1 MATRST
7 HSTQP
12 HIIYGT
18 VVHKY
23 KLLICCGLSLLGVFA
38 SAETPQEARIR
49 KMVQP
54 KLGQN
59 IQVDS
64 VKKTPYA
71 GLFEVRT
78 NGDIFYTDEKT
89 DYLIIGRVVETKTY
103 QDLTKARVEE
113 INAINFSE
121 LPFDSAIKIVKGH
134 GKRVMA
140 IFADPNCV
148 YCKNLHRITQKID
161 NVTIFIFLLNIVS
174 PDSAAISRQIWCSR
188 DPRKAWDNQMLGITL
203 VQETASDCVAPH
215 EKILALGKKLKIKGT
230 PTIYFSD
237 GSRAAGFD
245 DANALEAKLISIK

>member
-1 MATRST
+1 M
-7 HSTQP
+7 
-12 HIIYGT
+12 
-18 VVHKY
+18 Y
-23 KLLICCGLSLLGVFA
+23 KFKSLMCCGLNLISLFA

-113 INAINFSE
+113 INAINFAD
-121 LPFDSAIKIVKGH
+121 LPFESAIKIVKGN
-134 GKRVMA
+134 GKRLMA
-140 IFADPNCV
+140 IFADPNCI
-148 YCKNLHRITQKID
+148 YCKNMHRVMQKID
-161 NVTIFIFLLNIVS
+161 NVTVFIFLLNIVS
-174 PDSAAISRQIWCSR
+174 EDSAAISRQIWCSR
-188 DPRKAWDNQMLGITL
+188 DPRKAWDNQMLGIKLEQTS
-203 VQETASDCVAPH
+203 APDCIAPH

-230 PTIYFSD
+230 PTIYFAD
-237 GSRAAGFD
+237 GTRAAGFD
-245 DANALEAKLISIK
+245 DANALEAKFLSVR